1 MTSVSHIGLLQLDE
15 RGVTTHL
22 ARLVY
27 LPGKMRTF
35 YDYFCVYN
43 YLKRNLPK
51 LLASFELKYYR
62 TLKTV

>member
-15 RGVTTHL
+15 RGVTSHL

-43 YLKRNLPK
+43 YLQELGP
-51 LLASFELKYYR
+51 LHTALMPTASQVSD
-62 TLKTV
+62 T